1 MKTSGGTRFICE
13 TCGTQFAE
21 AAVPPSACPICE
33 DDRQYV
39 GWAGQRW
46 TTHEELATRHTL
58 RIEPEAGLTALGLA
72 PRFAID
78 QRALFVRTP
87 ELNVLWECVSIV
99 TPEAVAA
106 LKDLGGV
113 DAIAISH
120 PHFYAAMTEW
130 SEALGNPPV
139 YLHAADRAWVQ
150 CAPANV
156 QFWTG
161 DALALSPALA
171 LLHCGGHFAGSTVL
185 HWANGPR
192 PGGSLLAGDT
202 LQVCQDRKS
211 VSFMH
216 SFPNLVPL
224 GARAVTGVR
233 ARLAGRDFAD
243 VFGYT
248 WGRNILGGGRA
259 AVDRSFDRH
268 LAALAGVYDGVSTGR
283 DGQPHGQHS

>member
-1 MKTSGGTRFICE
+1 MKTSAGTRFICE

-21 AAVPPSACPICE
+21 AVAPPRTCPICE

-39 GWAGQRW
+39 GWGGQRW
-46 TTHEELATRHTL
+46 TTHEALAARHTL
-58 RIEPEAGLTALGLA
+58 RIEPEAGVTAIGLA
-72 PRFAID
+72 PSFAID

-87 ELNVLWECVSIV
+87 ELNVLWECLSIV

-106 LKDLGGV
+106 LKAQGGV

-130 SEALGNPPV
+130 SEALGDPPV
-139 YLHAADRAWVQ
+139 YLHAADREWVQ

-156 QFWTG
+156 QYWTG
-161 DALALSPALA
+161 DSLALSPALT
-171 LLHCGGHFAGSTVL
+171 LVHCGGHFAGSSVL

-192 PGGSLLAGDT
+192 PGGSLLSGDT
-202 LQVCQDRKS
+202 LQVCQDRKH

-224 GARAVTGVR
+224 GTRAVTGIR
-233 ARLAGRDFAD
+233 ARLAGREFTD
-243 VFGYT
+243 VLGYT
-248 WGRNILGGGRA
+248 WGRDILGDGRA

-268 LAALAGVYDGVSTGR
+268 LAALDCVSTGR
-283 DGQPHGQHS
+283 DGQPHGQRS